1 MEYKE
6 HAFTVHGREI
16 RFSRAQDI
24 YNAIEQQF
32 WPRYNETVKDF
43 DRFYSSNIS
52 SFEDIFRYLPGGADS
67 RIRNLVISSVGILPS
82 AGVLSYTPVSS
93 RSSTVPRKRQAGDT
107 GRAADLVFRVRSKV
121 P

>member
-1 MEYKE
+1 MEYRE

-16 RFSRAQDI
+16 RFSHAQDI

-52 SFEDIFRYLPGGADS
+52 IPA
-67 RIRNLVISSVGILPS
+67 
-82 AGVLSYTPVSS
+82 
-93 RSSTVPRKRQAGDT
+93 
-107 GRAADLVFRVRSKV
+107 
-121 P
+121 

>member
-16 RFSRAQDI
+16 RFSYAQDI

-52 SFEDIFRYLPGGADS
+52 SFEDIFRYLPEGAFCFWYLGYRLGNFPEGKEKLYSEYLRLCD
-67 RIRNLVISSVGILPS
+67 
-82 AGVLSYTPVSS
+82 
-93 RSSTVPRKRQAGDT
+93 
-107 GRAADLVFRVRSKV
+107 DLRR
-121 P
+121 

>member
-16 RFSRAQDI
+16 RFSHAQDI

-52 SFEDIFRYLPGGADS
+52 SFEDIFRYLPEGADS

-82 AGVLSYTPVSS
+82 AGVLSYTPVSFY
-93 RSSTVPRKRQAGDT
+93 GEYEN
-107 GRAADLVFRVRSKV
+107 DLIYE
-121 P
+121 PCM

>member
-52 SFEDIFRYLPGGADS
+52 SFEELSISAWGSGQPHTEPCDIVRGHSAECWRSVLYAGELLRGVRKRTDLRTLHEGAVRDTGAD
-67 RIRNLVISSVGILPS
+67 
-82 AGVLSYTPVSS
+82 
-93 RSSTVPRKRQAGDT
+93 
-107 GRAADLVFRVRSKV
+107 
-121 P
+121 

>member
-52 SFEDIFRYLPGGADS
+52 SFED
-67 RIRNLVISSVGILPS
+67 
-82 AGVLSYTPVSS
+82 
-93 RSSTVPRKRQAGDT
+93 
-107 GRAADLVFRVRSKV
+107 
-121 P
+121 